1 MDSWDAVSILPAID
15 PSDTSLLLTPIE
27 SVKWLVTCVCY
38 WSNYKDRN
46 SYSTTVIKYP
56 TAWVS
61 TCVHTF
67 CGVTIKELQPLFSAD
82 SSISI
87 CIKFFADVVEN
98 MCQVAECYLWDVV
111 MKTNFLGVVQSNE
124 SISTLVVV
132 VKCLRQFSNLCS
144 FKYCVEK
151 SICTVRDEFCISEL
165 KFKGLYCQQCSFI
178 DGVCTCIE
186 GECLSFLEVN
196 GLHVMLRKSV
206 RSHCSSL
213 YTHIGLTHCSV
224 GCYFT

>member
-1 MDSWDAVSILPAID
+1 
-15 PSDTSLLLTPIE
+15 
-27 SVKWLVTCVCY
+27 
-38 WSNYKDRN
+38 
-46 SYSTTVIKYP
+46 
-56 TAWVS
+56 
-61 TCVHTF
+61 
-67 CGVTIKELQPLFSAD
+67 
-82 SSISI
+82 
-87 CIKFFADVVEN
+87 
-98 MCQVAECYLWDVV
+98 

-224 GCYFT
+224 GCYFTQGQGLTGSDWDFPDVCDNSISEVRLKVEEAFEPIADLIQLRFVQSS